1 MLNLQELIYEYATVW
16 EKLFHPLTSFC
27 IDSHMR
33 QPLFPTLLDCAHFV
47 STTSVS
53 TPSRSRTRL
62 LLHIWVVIRL
72 VTTNLDFPHFVCAHS
87 VTHIFVAC
95 STQSNRA
102 HSLYYTFRF
111 NTANPPHPVLAQLDC
126 ARKLGRYNSHKYL
139 TRVR

>member
-1 MLNLQELIYEYATVW
+1 
-16 EKLFHPLTSFC
+16 
-27 IDSHMR
+27 MR

-111 NTANPPHPVLAQLDC
+111 NPRLLLSLVNCYRKNPPYDKSVKEDLLSSEFTLLASVQDDSEI
-126 ARKLGRYNSHKYL
+126 KIF
-139 TRVR
+139 